1 MVRLWQNLNSAW
13 KSLGS
18 NPLRTLL
25 TVLGVIIGVAAVI
38 TLTSLGEG
46 ASRSVTSSIQGLGS
60 NLLMITPGEMRQ
72 GSLSLGS
79 GSARSLT
86 MGDCDYLTAVVP
98 ELSAVAPQS
107 TARSRLVW
115 QRNNYQAQVVGSTPS
130 LAQVRHLSLTHGRF
144 FTALELE
151 RASKV
156 AVVGQGIVD
165 SLFGGSNPLGQTIY
179 VDGLPFK
186 VIGVLVPSAGAGFM
200 SFDDQVI
207 VPITT
212 LARELTGQ
220 EFLSSIYASAAASVD
235 TNLAQAKVEQA
246 LRASHHLRAGEAND
260 FNLVTQEA
268 ILNTM
273 DQVIST
279 LTLFLGSIAAISL
292 VVGGIGI
299 MNIMVVAV
307 AERTREIGLRKALGA
322 TSRDVLLQFL
332 TEAGFISLSGGVAGI
347 ILGWGASSLIGGAIS
362 IQPVISPAIVFLAS
376 GFSLLMGIIFGVYP
390 AYRASRLNPIDA
402 LRHE

>member
-13 KSLGS
+13 KSLGN

-25 TVLGVIIGVAAVI
+25 TMLGVIIGVAAVI

-46 ASRSVTSSIQGLGS
+46 ASRSVASSIQGLGS

-72 GSLSLGS
+72 GNLSFGS
-79 GSARSLT
+79 GSGRSLT
-86 MGDCDYLTAVVP
+86 MDDCDYLTAVVP
-98 ELSAVAPQS
+98 ELVAVAPQS
-107 TARSRLVW
+107 TTRSRLVW

-130 LAQVRHLSLTHGRF
+130 LVQVRDLSLVEGRF

-156 AVVGQGIVD
+156 AVIGQGIVD

-186 VIGVLVPSAGAGFM
+186 VIGVLAPSTGAGFM
-200 SFDDQVI
+200 SFDDQLI
-207 VPITT
+207 IPITT
-212 LARELTGQ
+212 LARALTGQ

-235 TNLAQAKVEQA
+235 VNLVQAKVEQA
-246 LRASHHLRAGEAND
+246 LRASHHLRVGEAND
-260 FNLVTQEA
+260 FTLATQQA

-273 DQVIST
+273 NQVVST

-307 AERTREIGLRKALGA
+307 TERTREIGLRKALGA
-322 TSRDVLLQFL
+322 TSRDVLFQFL
-332 TEAGFISLSGGVAGI
+332 TEAGLISLSGGVIGI
-347 ILGWGASSLIGGAIS
+347 ILGWGASSLIGGTIS
-362 IQPVISPAIVFLAS
+362 VRPVVSPAFVLLAS
-376 GFSLLMGIIFGVYP
+376 GFSLLVGIIFGVYP